1 MNINMNGN
9 EGYELRRTGWKELGI
24 AIVESA
30 VKDYISA
37 LTSAIVC
44 GNPTTNAGLGE
55 LNFFRSQYYEFL
67 CDIPSE
73 QLIKMCKEKATEDA
87 NKIIKKRNKKMAVA

>member
-1 MNINMNGN
+1 MNTNTEKNGC
-9 EGYELRRTGWKELGI
+9 ELRGAGWKELGV

-30 VKDYISA
+30 VKDYITA

-44 GNPTTNAGLGE
+44 GEPTTNVGLGE
-55 LNFFRSQYYEFL
+55 LNFFHSQYYEFL

-87 NKIIKKRNKKMAVA
+87 ERIIKNRKKKMAVA